1 MWETKRRAKLQTPTF
16 LVNNVY
22 LLMTRF
28 QPFYPTFMELYWG
41 TVKIMKIIICVVFK
55 TLFQNTKITKVTSC
69 FNLGIEL

>member
-1 MWETKRRAKLQTPTF
+1 
-16 LVNNVY
+16 
-22 LLMTRF
+22 MTRF